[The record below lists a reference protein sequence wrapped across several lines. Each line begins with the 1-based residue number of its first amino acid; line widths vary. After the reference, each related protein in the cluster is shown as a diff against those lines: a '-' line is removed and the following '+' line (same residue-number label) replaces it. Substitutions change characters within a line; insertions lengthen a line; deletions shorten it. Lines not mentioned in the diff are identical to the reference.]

1 MKATAEILKA
11 KSVHIFA
18 WPFRY
23 EMEKGKKIRENI
35 QKKGWHRKS
44 LDVTDEEHTKEE
56 SIDYFMLRQ
65 YLSQPA
71 RDIFIN
77 KEADIC
83 HIYEYPLN
91 PGKNYQYYLKK
102 GTEEYCLP
110 IAAIELHLYDY
121 GVGITFIQVWNPDY
135 NIGQIKKINDYGRRV
150 SVPYLSEES
159 LLCAD
164 CLGIVIDDD
173 TDKRTNFKCL
183 VDNYLGRDASIPGKL
198 LEPAEF
204 LHDILNCNLEKQNRL
219 NDIKV
224 KSLTDDRMFACSI
237 IRDNEIS
244 KKIKNGTMNEK
255 QLYSILFVD
264 PDDATCQNREMRK
277 KLLGEAVYPRWSAWG
292 TLYGATSYSLCCITT
307 EQEYVN
313 ASVVRPFLIE
323 YSYFI
328 SLVLAQRIG
337 IMSFTAQTGKI
348 IAGIGDKGEKK
359 RRKNKKRKGVS
370 CWQAAQLSRLQKQ
383 YIDFKNRLFILEASN
398 QEQGIEI
405 YKLLQKQMLVK
416 DEQEILDGK
425 LQSLYEAANINIGN
439 RLAIIGIVLAAA
451 ALFPSLGSWLE
462 NALFQILQ
470 YICNLKIQIL

>member
-1 MKATAEILKA
+1 MKATKKIVNA

-23 EMEKGKKIRENI
+23 EMENKKEIRENI

-44 LDVTDEEHTKEE
+44 LDVMDGKKTKE
-56 SIDYFMLRQ
+56 SIDCFMLHQ
-65 YLSQPA
+65 YLSQSA

-91 PGKNYQYYLKK
+91 PEKKYQYCINK
-102 GTEEYCLP
+102 GDEEKYKLP

-121 GVGITFIQVWNPDY
+121 GVGIIFIQVWNPNK
-135 NIGQIKKINDYGRRV
+135 NISDIKKINDYGRRV
-150 SVPYLSEES
+150 SVPYLSVES

-164 CLGIVIDDD
+164 CLGILIDEDI
-173 TDKRTNFKCL
+173 DKRTNFKSL
-183 VDNYLGRDASIPGKL
+183 VNNYLGSDTSIPSKL

-204 LHDILNCNLEKQNRL
+204 LYDILNCTLEIQDGS
-219 NDIKV
+219 NDILV
-224 KSLTDDRMFACSI
+224 NPLTDDRMFVCSI
-237 IRDNEIS
+237 IRDTELS
-244 KKIKNGTMNEK
+244 GKIMNREADEE

-264 PDDATCQNREMRK
+264 PEDATCQNREMRK
-277 KLLGEAVYPRWSAWG
+277 KLLEEAVYPRWSDWG
-292 TLYGATSYSLCCITT
+292 TLYSATSYSLCCITT
-307 EQEYVN
+307 EDECVN

-348 IAGIGDKGEKK
+348 IAGIGGKCKK
-359 RRKNKKRKGVS
+359 TRRRNKKRKGIN

-383 YIDFKNRLFILEASN
+383 YIDFKNRLFIMEASN
-398 QEQGIEI
+398 QQQGIEI
-405 YKLLQKQMLVK
+405 YKLLQKQMLVQ

-439 RLAIIGIVLAAA
+439 RLSIIGLILSAA
-451 ALFPSLGSWLE
+451 ALCPGLGTDMASR
-462 NALFQILQ
+462 F
-470 YICNLKIQIL
+470 IQILRDIWNYIIQIL